1 MGCSLSL
8 RLCAQ
13 SAKFSIELRRP
24 LAAIGGLGVS
34 ALGEKGGISGPA
46 ATGLTFPTMQG
57 RIALP
62 APSAAAAQP
71 RAAAPIKGGAC
82 ETAPVEGGFAAE
94 RLIERDGRAQL
105 VFGVCDDAYVID
117 FPQRRD
123 TPQTGAMPRSTR
135 APAPRSRPLPTIR
148 AGDPR
153 MGWRAPR
160 QAKAAG
166 ARLRRP

>member
-1 MGCSLSL
+1 M
-8 RLCAQ
+8 
-13 SAKFSIELRRP
+13 
-24 LAAIGGLGVS
+24 AAIGGWVVG

-46 ATGLTFPTMQG
+46 ATGLPFPTMQG
-57 RIALP
+57 RNALP

-94 RLIERDGRAQL
+94 RLIERDGRARL
-105 VFGVCDDAYVID
+105 VFGVCDGACLID

-123 TPQTGAMPRSTR
+123 TAANRRQATLDARTGALPPA
-135 APAPRSRPLPTIR
+135 APD
-148 AGDPR
+148 DPSGR
-153 MGWRAPR
+153 CAHGMARAPR
-160 QAKAAG
+160 QAKTAG